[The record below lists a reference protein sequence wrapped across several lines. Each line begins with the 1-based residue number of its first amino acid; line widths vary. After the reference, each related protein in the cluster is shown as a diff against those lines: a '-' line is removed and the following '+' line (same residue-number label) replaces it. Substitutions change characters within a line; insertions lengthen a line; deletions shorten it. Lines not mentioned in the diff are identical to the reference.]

1 MALDEPGRQVSGC
14 PPPEPPAEDQA
25 DYRDG
30 APQDY
35 DEAEA
40 KACLA
45 PAEVLVR
52 IDLGQG
58 TGEATAW
65 GSDLTEEF
73 VRLNSMYT
81 T

>member
-1 MALDEPGRQVSGC
+1 MLHLPLFA
-14 PPPEPPAEDQA
+14 AA
-25 DYRDG
+25 AAFY
-30 APQDY
+30 
-35 DEAEA
+35 EAAA
-40 KACLA
+40 KGCLA

-52 IDLGQG
+52 IALGQG

-73 VRLNSMYT
+73 VRLNSEYT